1 MISISIIIPVYKVEE
16 YISKCIQSIINQD
29 DGSASLECIII
40 DDCSPDNSMS
50 IIHSIVD
57 NYQGNTSFVFLKHK
71 QNKGLSAAR
80 NTGINAIHGD
90 YVLFVDSD
98 DWLPTGAISKFVQAL
113 QKNPDADMIIGCRYS
128 TKEKSLFPDCYSK
141 EIQLDNYHIRKLF
154 LNYQIISSSAWNK
167 LIKTQIISK
176 NKFHEGI
183 IYEDTPWAFFLFK
196 DINHAVVIPDIT
208 YIYESDHPNSISNTA
223 ESKHNIAIHMRSA
236 CYIGNTILDSTYNDL
251 FCDCIIYSF
260 KFFIVAFQLKKK
272 YRCENDEYKQLKQLR
287 KRFIITAFNNGRW
300 FLSLF
305 CLILSFPPTSYAF
318 EIGWIRRHYY
328 HIQKAGRLIANF
340 LEKYNKPFIIT

>member
-40 DDCSPDNSMS
+40 DDFSPDNSIS

-57 NYQGNTSFVFLKHK
+57 NYQGNISFTFLEHE

-98 DWLPTGAISKFVQAL
+98 DWLPTGSISKFVQAL
-113 QKNPDADMIIGCRYS
+113 HKNPDADLILGCRYS
-128 TKEKSLFPDCYSK
+128 TKEKSHFPDWYTK
-141 EIQLDNYHIRKLF
+141 EIQLDNYHIRKMY
-154 LNYQIISSSAWNK
+154 LNYESISSSAWNK
-167 LIKTQIISK
+167 LIKAQIVRK

-196 DINHAVVIPDIT
+196 DIDNAIVIPDIT
-208 YIYESDHPNSISNTA
+208 YIYESNHPNSISNTA
-223 ESKHNIAIHMRSA
+223 ESKQNIPIHLKSA
-236 CYIGNTILDSTYNDL
+236 CYIGNAILDSIYNDL
-251 FCDCIIYSF
+251 FSDCIIYFF
-260 KFFIVAFQLKKK
+260 KFIIVAFQLNNK
-272 YRCENDEYKQLKQLR
+272 YHCENEEYRQLKQVR
-287 KRFIITAFNNGRW
+287 KRFIITALRNGRW
-300 FLSLF
+300 FLSLYCF
-305 CLILSFPPTSYAF
+305 ILSYPPTSYAF
-318 EIGWIRRHYY
+318 EFGWIRRHYY
-328 HIQKAGRLIANF
+328 HIQKAGRVIANF
-340 LEKYNKPFIIT
+340 FEKHH